1 MAKVNVK
8 ELIELLQN
16 AGASAE
22 DIPKLVM
29 TAYYESNFD
38 TLAENETTNALGLF
52 QINASSFYDGE
63 DPDNTL
69 SSFFKGNNLKVEE
82 FEKKL
87 EDPQYNANFAVH
99 YLNVIKKDLEDGVS
113 QFTMVKENDNDPFA
127 VWEAYTDYVKPYLE
141 GKKIE
146 GRGPDEV
153 AKRNDVTI
161 GVGTYLD
168 AYTQVYDLERNKQ
181 IQENIANIEPER
193 DPVTIYDAQGNP
205 VLVDAKIVSD
215 LIRLEPP
222 KYFDR
227 PPQSTDPLNNVED
240 LLEAKPKTPVSV
252 EEGQKEKE
260 VKDVLTAH
268 IYSYL
273 QKQKNVYESQVPKEA
288 GPIDVA
294 RVKTDIRRKEVE

>member
-29 TAYYESNFD
+29 ISYYESNFD
-38 TLAENETTNALGLF
+38 TLAKNETTDALGLF
-52 QINASSFYDGE
+52 QINASAFYDGE
-63 DPDNTL
+63 DPDPTL
-69 SSFFKGNNLKVEE
+69 SKFFKGNDLSIQD

-87 EDPQYNANFAVH
+87 EDPQYNTDFAIH
-99 YLNVIKKDLEDGVS
+99 YLKELRQNPNS
-113 QFTMVKENDNDPFA
+113 FPAVKAAGGDPF
-127 VWEAYTDYVKPYLE
+127 VQWEAYATYVEPYLE
-141 GKKIE
+141 GKKIP
-146 GRGPDEV
+146 GRGPDDV
-153 AKRNDVTI
+153 AKRNDITV

-181 IQENIANIEPER
+181 IQEDIADIEIER

-222 KYFDR
+222 KYFAR

-273 QKQKNVYESQVPKEA
+273 QKQKHLYDSQVPKEA

-294 RVKTDIRRKEVE
+294 RVKTDIRRAERE

>member
-1 MAKVNVK
+1 MAKLNVK

-29 TAYYESNFD
+29 ISYYESNFD
-38 TLAENETTNALGLF
+38 TLAKNETTDALGLF
-52 QINASSFYDGE
+52 QINASAFYDGE
-63 DPDNTL
+63 DPDPTL
-69 SSFFKGNNLKVEE
+69 SRFFKGNDLSIQD

-87 EDPQYNANFAVH
+87 EDPQYNTDFAIH
-99 YLNVIKKDLEDGVS
+99 YLKELRQNPNS
-113 QFTMVKENDNDPFA
+113 FPAVKAAGGDPF
-127 VWEAYTDYVKPYLE
+127 VQWEAYATYVEPYLE
-141 GKKIE
+141 GKKIP
-146 GRGPDEV
+146 GRGPDDV
-153 AKRNDVTI
+153 AKRNDITV

-181 IQENIANIEPER
+181 IQEDIADIEIER

-222 KYFDR
+222 KYFAR

-294 RVKTDIRRKEVE
+294 RVKTDIRREEVE

>member
-29 TAYYESNFD
+29 ISYYESNFD
-38 TLAENETTNALGLF
+38 TLAKNETTDALGLF
-52 QINASSFYDGE
+52 QINASAFYDGE
-63 DPDNTL
+63 DPDPTL
-69 SSFFKGNNLKVEE
+69 SRFFKGNDLSIQD

-87 EDPQYNANFAVH
+87 EDPQYNTDFAIH
-99 YLNVIKKDLEDGVS
+99 YLNELRQNPNS
-113 QFTMVKENDNDPFA
+113 FPAVKAAGGDPF
-127 VWEAYTDYVKPYLE
+127 VQWEAYATYVEPYLE
-141 GKKIE
+141 GKKIP
-146 GRGPDEV
+146 GRGPDDV
-153 AKRNDVTI
+153 AKRNDITV

-181 IQENIANIEPER
+181 IQEDIADIEIER

-252 EEGQKEKE
+252 GEGQKEKE

-294 RVKTDIRRKEVE
+294 RVKTDIRREEVE